1 MTYSVYNAFGL
12 TTIRQSM
19 DLPFLRVRGPA
30 EVQRARALRPKAVS
44 VAVIFNAFL
53 ADMRSHSTTDEP
65 HGCSLMLTD
74 AKGKS
79 VPCTFRCQS
88 SSVLTKHKKD
98 VHKYN
103 PKTDK
108 HEGTSS
114 TGKLKPYEKY
124 IAPPRCRELGATSS
138 SDPATID
145 PQLLSYPVASSAT
158 MPPFP
163 TFNPAYQ
170 GQLIYAQPG
179 DYRRLPKQEPLDVG
193 ALSSSYIP
201 PPPGPGA
208 WTSPQMPYSAPS
220 DPIFTHM
227 GQQWTAY
234 PGPPYNYSANHW

>member
-1 MTYSVYNAFGL
+1 
-12 TTIRQSM
+12 
-19 DLPFLRVRGPA
+19 
-30 EVQRARALRPKAVS
+30 
-44 VAVIFNAFL
+44 
-53 ADMRSHSTTDEP
+53 
-65 HGCSLMLTD
+65 MLTD

-145 PQLLSYPVASSAT
+145 PQLLSYPVPSSAT